1 MLYLTEIFET
11 VKVWKILFMMKMF
24 IIIIIIII
32 DLLKVEPHTP
42 TPQKVEYDKKDGQW
56 YTHDGVDI
64 EETQARKGE

>member
-1 MLYLTEIFET
+1 MLYLAEIFET
-11 VKVWKILFMMKMF
+11 VKVWKILFMMMF

-64 EETQARKGE
+64 EETQARKGEW